1 MSPFE
6 NIAGAIHDLSYDE
19 KLKLRALLDTEL
31 KKPSQSGFEP
41 RSSLI
46 GLLADEPDL
55 ADRILES
62 AMIARESR
70 PMRMPESASE

>member
-6 NIAGAIHDLSYDE
+6 NIAGAIHDLSHDE
-19 KLKLRALLDTEL
+19 KLKLRELLDTEL
-31 KKPSQSGFEP
+31 KKPSPNGGKP

-70 PMRMPESASE
+70 PLRMPESTSE

>member
-6 NIAGAIHDLSYDE
+6 NIVDAIHGLSNEE
-19 KLKLRALLDTEL
+19 KFKLRLLLDREIA
-31 KKPSQSGFEP
+31 QSPPKSGDTP

-55 ADRILES
+55 ADQILES
-62 AMIARESR
+62 AMIARETR
-70 PMRMPESASE
+70 PFRIPSE

>member
-6 NIAGAIHDLSYDE
+6 NIVDAIHSLSHEE
-19 KLKLRALLDTEL
+19 KYKLHSLLEEEL
-31 KKPSQSGFEP
+31 KEKPPAKREAC

-55 ADRILES
+55 ADQILES
-62 AMIARESR
+62 AMTARETR
-70 PMRMPESASE
+70 PLRVPSG